1 MNKKILIVF
10 GTRPEFLKLYPLIV
24 ELKKK
29 KKVFHILNTGQHN
42 ELLKDQRIILDE
54 LNLKNF
60 DLMKKTK
67 NLSDSFSL
75 ILKYVSNHI
84 VKIAPDIVI
93 VQGDTSTAVASA
105 LAAHLNMVKV
115 AHIEAGLRTFDK
127 KNPFPEE
134 SNRLLISKLADYH
147 FAPTR
152 SAYQNL
158 IKENIDKKRYLLL
171 ATQLLTPSD
180 Y

>member
-29 KKVFHILNTGQHN
+29 KKVFHVLNTGQHN

-60 DLMKKTK
+60 DLKKKTK

-75 ILKYVSNHI
+75 ILKYVSNQI
-84 VKIAPDIVI
+84 IKIAPDIVI

-105 LAAHLNMVKV
+105 LAAHYNMVKV

-127 KNPFPEE
+127 NNPFPEE
-134 SNRLLISKLADYH
+134 TNRLLISKLADYH

-152 SAYQNL
+152 LAYQNL
-158 IKENIDKKRYLLL
+158 IKENIDKKKYLLL
-171 ATQLLTPSD
+171 AIQLLILLD